1 MTEDKKVVLVEK
13 SFFSNE
19 YPYRNTNDMMSV
31 LFQVNTFLA
40 GNINKV
46 NFISSYTYILS
57 EGGVCMVIYYEELE

>member
-13 SFFSNE
+13 AFISL
-19 YPYRNTNDMMSV
+19 PYKNTIDMMSV

-40 GNINKV
+40 GNINRV

>member
-13 SFFSNE
+13 AFISL
-19 YPYRNTNDMMSV
+19 PYKNTIDMMSV

>member
-1 MTEDKKVVLVEK
+1 MTEDKKGVLVEK
-13 SFFSNE
+13 EFISNDF
-19 YPYRNTNDMMSV
+19 PYRDTQNMLRV

-40 GNINKV
+40 GNINRV

>member
-1 MTEDKKVVLVEK
+1 MTEDKKAVLVEK
-13 SFFSNE
+13 AFISL
-19 YPYRNTNDMMSV
+19 PYKNTIDMMSV

-40 GNINKV
+40 GNINRV